1 MALSPEQSEKLRKSL
16 ELEVVQTDGQFRIR
30 SVQRIRIWP
39 LVLLCFALWLLASVT
54 SNSPF
59 YGAVLV
65 LFFLGLW
72 ARAYAVGRRKTVLSH
87 GLGEKTLTVL
97 GNVYRVESFSSVRV
111 KRHESPIVE
120 VLLDRREPTQSEP
133 VVVHRWEQEDIFCT
147 VPIGEAIL
155 AGELIAD
162 VLGLP
167 LVHNDGVIG

>member
-1 MALSPEQSEKLRKSL
+1 MPLSPDQSEKLRKSL
-16 ELEVVQTDGQFRIR
+16 ELEVVQADGQFRIH
-30 SVQRIRIWP
+30 SVQRIRIRP
-39 LVLLCFALWLLASVT
+39 LALLFSALWLLASVT
-54 SNSPF
+54 SNSPV

-87 GLGEKTLTVL
+87 APGEKTLTVL
-97 GNVYRVESFSSVRV
+97 GNVYRVESFSLVRV

-120 VLLDRREPTQSEP
+120 VLLDRRAPTQSEP
-133 VVVHRWEQEDIFCT
+133 VVVHRWEQEDISCT

-167 LVHNDGVIG
+167 IAHNDGLIG